1 MGTPGDS
8 PFRSSISRP
17 GLWGRTALAVFRREA
32 AETLRDRRTL
42 VAAVLLP
49 VLTMPLVVLV
59 MPVLAARQ
67 QEALRDRP
75 VRVVL
80 QGGDAGG
87 LAALGSREG
96 TFRLIAVP
104 EPRAALLRGEI
115 EAVLAD
121 QQPSGR
127 GPRVVTV
134 WYDESRPASRA
145 AVQRIAG
152 VAARLALRDLESA
165 ARRQGVDPAALVQVV
180 IEPRNAASPER
191 MGGALLAAALP
202 FFLAVWLL
210 LGGQYAA
217 LDVGVGERERGS
229 LDALLTAPAPRSAV
243 VAGKFLAVLAPA
255 VMAVG
260 LMLAAGVATLRFGS
274 FLLTTTPVEV
284 SLPAGTALEL
294 LLVATMLGGFLS
306 ACQLWVS
313 LRARSLREA
322 QQGFTALYL
331 AVALPVMLI
340 PLLGEL
346 SQPWVAF
353 VPVVNA
359 VVAFRGILVGATP
372 ASALAWTAG
381 SLAVLTVPV
390 LCLGTRAMEDPERRI
405 R

>member
-8 PFRSSISRP
+8 PSRSSAGRP
-17 GLWGRTALAVFRREA
+17 GLWRRAATAVFRREA

-75 VRVVL
+75 VRIVL

-87 LAALGSREG
+87 LAALGSMEG
-96 TFRLIAVP
+96 AFRLMSVP
-104 EPRAALLRGEI
+104 EPQAALLQGEI
-115 EAVLAD
+115 EAVLVDRA
-121 QQPSGR
+121 PAGGS
-127 GPRVVTV
+127 PRVVAV

-145 AVQRIAG
+145 AVQRVAQ
-152 VAARLALRDLESA
+152 VAAKLVLRDLESA
-165 ARRQGVDPAALVQVV
+165 AQERGVDPAALVPVV
-180 IEPRNAASPER
+180 IEPRNAASSQR
-191 MGGALLAAALP
+191 MGGALLATALP

-217 LDVGVGERERGS
+217 LDMGVGERERGS
-229 LDALLTAPAPRSAV
+229 MDALLTTPAPRSAV

-274 FLLTTTPVEV
+274 VLLTTNPVEV
-284 SLPAGTALEL
+284 SLPAGTALKL

-331 AVALPVMLI
+331 VVALPVMLI
-340 PLLGEL
+340 PLLGEV
-346 SQPWVAF
+346 SQPWVVF

-359 VVAFRGILVGATP
+359 VVVFRGILVGATP
-372 ASALAWTAG
+372 LSALAWTAG

-390 LCLGTRAMEDPERRI
+390 LCLGTRALVGPEGRI

>member
-1 MGTPGDS
+1 M
-8 PFRSSISRP
+8 
-17 GLWGRTALAVFRREA
+17 AVFRKEA

-75 VRVVL
+75 VRIVL

-96 TFRLIAVP
+96 TFRLMSVP
-104 EPRAALLRGEI
+104 EPKAALLRGEI
-115 EAVLAD
+115 EAVLVD
-121 QQPSGR
+121 R
-127 GPRVVTV
+127 GPAGGSPRVVAA

-145 AVQRIAG
+145 AVQRVAQ
-152 VAARLALRDLESA
+152 VAARLVLRDLESA
-165 ARRQGVDPAALVQVV
+165 ARERGVDLAALVPVV
-180 IEPRNAASPER
+180 IEPRNAASPQR

-229 LDALLTAPAPRSAV
+229 MDALLTAPAPRSAL

-260 LMLAAGVATLRFGS
+260 LMLAAGVAALRFGS
-274 FLLTTTPVEV
+274 ALLTTSPVEV
-284 SLPAGTALEL
+284 SLPAGTALKL

-340 PLLGEL
+340 PLLGEGL
-346 SQPWVAF
+346 QPWVMF

-359 VVAFRGILVGATP
+359 VVVFRGILVGATP
-372 ASALAWTAG
+372 VSALAWTAG

-390 LCLGTRAMEDPERRI
+390 LCLGTRALAGPERRI

>member
-1 MGTPGDS
+1 M
-8 PFRSSISRP
+8 
-17 GLWGRTALAVFRREA
+17 AVFRREA

-75 VRVVL
+75 VRIVL
-80 QGGDAGG
+80 HGGDAGG

-96 TFRLIAVP
+96 TFHLISVP
-104 EPRAALLRGEI
+104 EPKAALLQGEI
-115 EAVLAD
+115 EAVLVD
-121 QQPSGR
+121 R
-127 GPRVVTV
+127 GPAGGSSRVVAV

-145 AVQRIAG
+145 AVQRVAQ
-152 VAARLALRDLESA
+152 VAARLTLRDLESA
-165 ARRQGVDPAALVQVV
+165 AQERGVDPAALVQVV
-180 IEPRNAASPER
+180 IEPQNAASPQR
-191 MGGALLAAALP
+191 MGGALLATALP

-217 LDVGVGERERGS
+217 LDVGIGERERGS
-229 LDALLTAPAPRSAV
+229 MDALLTTPAPRSAV

-274 FLLTTTPVEV
+274 ALLTTNPVEV
-284 SLPAGTALEL
+284 SLPAGTALKL
-294 LLVATMLGGFLS
+294 LLVAIMLGGFLS

-331 AVALPVMLI
+331 VVALPVMLI
-340 PLLGEL
+340 PLLGEI
-346 SQPWVAF
+346 SHPWVVF
-353 VPVVNA
+353 LPVVNA
-359 VVAFRGILVGATP
+359 VVVFRGILVGVTP
-372 ASALAWTAG
+372 LSALAWTAG
-381 SLAVLTVPV
+381 SLAALTVPV
-390 LCLGTRAMEDPERRI
+390 LCMGTRALAGPERRI
-405 R
+405 

>member
-1 MGTPGDS
+1 M
-8 PFRSSISRP
+8 
-17 GLWGRTALAVFRREA
+17 AVFRKEA

-75 VRVVL
+75 VRIVL
-80 QGGDAGG
+80 QGGDTGG
-87 LAALGSREG
+87 LAALGSGEG
-96 TFRLIAVP
+96 TFRLMSVP
-104 EPRAALLRGEI
+104 EPKAALLQGEI
-115 EAVLAD
+115 EAVLVD
-121 QQPSGR
+121 R
-127 GPRVVTV
+127 GPAGGSSRVVAV

-145 AVQRIAG
+145 AVQRVAQ
-152 VAARLALRDLESA
+152 VAARLVLRDLESA
-165 ARRQGVDPAALVQVV
+165 ARERGVDLAAFVPVV
-180 IEPRNAASPER
+180 IEPQNAASPQR
-191 MGGALLAAALP
+191 MGGALLATALP

-229 LDALLTAPAPRSAV
+229 MDALLTAPAPRSAI

-274 FLLTTTPVEV
+274 ALLTTNPVEV
-284 SLPAGTALEL
+284 SLPAGTALKL

-340 PLLGEL
+340 PLLGEW
-346 SQPWVAF
+346 SPPWVVF

-359 VVAFRGILVGATP
+359 VVVFRGTLVGATP
-372 ASALAWTAG
+372 VSALAWTAG
-381 SLAVLTVPV
+381 SLAALTVPV
-390 LCLGTRAMEDPERRI
+390 LCMGTRALAGPERRI

>member
-1 MGTPGDS
+1 MPVRPPVG
-8 PFRSSISRP
+8 RP
-17 GLWGRTALAVFRREA
+17 GTWGRAAAAVFRKEA
-32 AETLRDRRTL
+32 GETLHDRRTL

-49 VLTMPLVVLV
+49 VLTMPLVVLA

-67 QEALRDRP
+67 QEALRERP

-96 TFRLIAVP
+96 TLRMIAVP
-104 EPRAALLRGEI
+104 GPKAALLRGEI

-121 QQPSGR
+121 QGPSGR
-127 GPRVVTV
+127 GPRVVAV

-145 AVQRIAG
+145 AVERIAG
-152 VAARLALRDLESA
+152 VAARLAQRDLETA
-165 ARRQGVDPAALVQVV
+165 VRRGGADPAALVRVV
-180 IEPRNAASPER
+180 VEPRNAASPER

-229 LDALLTAPAPRSAV
+229 MDTLLTAPAPRSAV
-243 VAGKFLAVLAPA
+243 VAGKFLIVLAPA
-255 VMAVG
+255 VAAVC
-260 LMLAAGVATLRFGS
+260 LMLAAGVVTLRFGS

-284 SLPAGTALEL
+284 SLPAGTTLEL

-340 PLLGEL
+340 PLLGEW
-346 SQPWVAF
+346 SQPWVVL

-359 VVAFRGILVGATP
+359 VVAFRGILVGATTG
-372 ASALAWTAG
+372 SALVWTAG

-390 LCLGTRAMEDPERRI
+390 LYLGTRAMDDPQRRI

>member
-1 MGTPGDS
+1 M
-8 PFRSSISRP
+8 
-17 GLWGRTALAVFRREA
+17 AVFRKEA

-59 MPVLAARQ
+59 MPLLAARQ
-67 QEALRDRP
+67 QEVLRERP
-75 VRVVL
+75 VRIVL

-96 TFRLIAVP
+96 AFRLMSVA
-104 EPRAALLRGEI
+104 EPKAALLRGEI
-115 EAVLAD
+115 EAILVD
-121 QQPSGR
+121 R
-127 GPRVVTV
+127 GPAGGGSRVVAA

-145 AVQRIAG
+145 AVQRVAQ
-152 VAARLALRDLESA
+152 VAAALA
-165 ARRQGVDPAALVQVV
+165 PVV
-180 IEPRNAASPER
+180 IEPRNAASPQR
-191 MGGALLAAALP
+191 MGGMLLASALP

-229 LDALLTAPAPRSAV
+229 MDALLTTPAPRSAV
-243 VAGKFLAVLAPA
+243 VAGKFLAVLVPA

-274 FLLTTTPVEV
+274 VLLTTTPVEV
-284 SLPAGTALEL
+284 SLPVGAAFKL

-346 SQPWVAF
+346 TQPWVVF

-372 ASALAWTAG
+372 ASALAWIAG

-390 LCLGTRAMEDPERRI
+390 LCLGTRALASPEQRI